1 MIEATAFLA
10 AEGVGYPPGV
20 HPLPKKV
27 QDRAARRY
35 LKPGA

>member
-1 MIEATAFLA
+1 MLEATSFLA
-10 AEGVGYPPGV
+10 TESVGYPPGI

-35 LKPGA
+35 LGK